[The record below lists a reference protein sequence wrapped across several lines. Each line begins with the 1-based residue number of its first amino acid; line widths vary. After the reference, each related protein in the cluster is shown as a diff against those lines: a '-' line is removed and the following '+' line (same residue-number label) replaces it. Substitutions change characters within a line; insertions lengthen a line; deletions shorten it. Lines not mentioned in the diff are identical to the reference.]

1 MLNTEYIRS
10 LNANY
15 ERLLLERK
23 PEEKKYQYCMISRG
37 GIKGLLP
44 CSLRYIDGE
53 AYLYYD
59 ITSRQNIAQL
69 FEKKPITGLF
79 VEYAQS
85 AAGNVPFPFGRE

>member
-53 AYLYYD
+53 AYYKTMD
-59 ITSRQNIAQL
+59 H
-69 FEKKPITGLF
+69 GLF

>member
-1 MLNTEYIRS
+1 M
-10 LNANY
+10 
-15 ERLLLERK
+15 
-23 PEEKKYQYCMISRG
+23 
-37 GIKGLLP
+37 LP

-69 FEKKPITGLF
+69 LRRSLLQDNGSWTF